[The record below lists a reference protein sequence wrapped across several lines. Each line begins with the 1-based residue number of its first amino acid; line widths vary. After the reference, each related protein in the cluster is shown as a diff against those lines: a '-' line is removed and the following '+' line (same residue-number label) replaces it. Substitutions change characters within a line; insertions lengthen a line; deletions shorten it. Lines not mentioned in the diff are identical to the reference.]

1 MKQTVTQYEFYNAF
15 KQTRPDNFTYE
26 GLKLLW
32 EYFENYEADTGDEI
46 ELDVIGIC
54 CEYSEASLSEIM
66 EDYNIKVDIEGLDED
81 EATQKQFHEVREY
94 LECHT
99 VLVGEHGENFVFA
112 NNF

>member
-15 KQTRPDNFTYE
+15 KQTRPD
-26 GLKLLW
+26 
-32 EYFENYEADTGDEI
+32 
-46 ELDVIGIC
+46 IC

-94 LECHT
+94 LEYHT